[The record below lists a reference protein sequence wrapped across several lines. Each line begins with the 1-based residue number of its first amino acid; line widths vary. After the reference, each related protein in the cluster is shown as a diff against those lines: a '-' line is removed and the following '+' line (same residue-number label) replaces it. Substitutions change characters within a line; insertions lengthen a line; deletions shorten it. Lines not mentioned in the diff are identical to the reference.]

1 MRKTIPVRPFVKKQT
16 NTKTK
21 TKTKKQ
27 MLHKWIK
34 KGRQKGGF
42 FPIIGAILAAISAGL
57 SAAAPA
63 MATGA
68 IGAAAA
74 YGTTKLLEGIG
85 GKTGAGRRVR
95 KDSLR
100 TGVRYRKTV
109 HVRPFV
115 KAFTNKKASLRTR

>member
-1 MRKTIPVRPFVKKQT
+1 MPKCGCTRKKQT

-21 TKTKKQ
+21 KQ
-27 MLHKWIK
+27 ILHKWVK

-63 MATGA
+63 VATGA

-74 YGTTKLLEGIG
+74 YATTKALEGIG
-85 GKTGAGRRVR
+85 GKTGAGRRVH
-95 KDSLR
+95 
-100 TGVRYRKTV
+100 VRRTV